1 MKKWLSVY
9 FIPFA
14 ICPFMPRIRIN
25 PFHSLSFM
33 MIHLSNI
40 GEKGRTCPG
49 FRHTLR
55 EAKQNTEIPTE
66 VVAKPKREMPLCG
79 SPEEEQGL

>member
-1 MKKWLSVY
+1 
-9 FIPFA
+9 
-14 ICPFMPRIRIN
+14 
-25 PFHSLSFM
+25 

-40 GEKGRTCPG
+40 GEEGRTYPG

-79 SPEEEQGL
+79 SPEGEQGL